1 MKTKVLLEQQ
11 VGDMILRY
19 RMEEESKVVEL
30 NLFPAGTEL
39 PAEGETKEL
48 LSPLAFIRFEG
59 EWASAF
65 AGGISTRYAEGNYL
79 FQFEKQDV
87 SKNSIVTTLVNPDGV
102 RIVHTV
108 EWQEGVP
115 ALRIH
120 SRLVNRSAQNV
131 VLELFE
137 SFTLGGVGRELNN
150 ADFGRMK
157 LHRYRSFWSTEASH
171 ECATVSDFLLE
182 RISHVVHSERYGQ
195 VGTMPVRGFHPFG
208 AIEDTSRGICWGA
221 QIAWSGSW
229 QMEFSYRNT
238 QGADVGGLAFGGGLA
253 DCEKGHW
260 SKTVAAGEEFS
271 TPYAIV
277 TCVRGNFDELCDRL
291 VQRIESE
298 LDYPASEEDLPILF
312 NEWCTSWGS
321 PTTESMTRLADIV
334 KTLPV
339 KYLVMDA
346 GWYKQGDAA
355 WFSGQGDW
363 LVNKEAFP
371 NGIGEMV
378 KNVRERGLIP
388 GIWFE
393 AEVAGTT
400 SKAYYENEDC
410 FLKRKGKTI
419 TVGTRRFW
427 DHNNPKARQILED
440 RVINFLHDNNFG
452 YVKIDYNETIGV
464 GCDNPDSP
472 GEGLRKQV
480 EGTHNFF
487 RRMREVNPD
496 LVIENCASGGHRLE
510 MAMMKLTSMSS
521 FSDAHEAVSIPLIA
535 GALHRLIPVRHN
547 QIWAVLRK
555 EGDLKRIAYLLTG
568 GMLGRLCLS
577 GDITELNAEQME
589 LVRKGCD
596 FYLKLV
602 PVLKDGLTRYCT
614 KPIVSRVAPEGVQVL
629 IRESRD
635 GKQMIVFAHA
645 FANPGT
651 VSVELPGGEWKS
663 VECYQAPDTGRAE
676 VCGCKFTLTAPAEFS
691 GHVLLLTK

>member
-120 SRLVNRSAQNV
+120 SRLVNRSAQDV

-260 SKTVAAGEEFS
+260 SKTVAAG
-271 TPYAIV
+271 
-277 TCVRGNFDELCDRL
+277 
-291 VQRIESE
+291 
-298 LDYPASEEDLPILF
+298 
-312 NEWCTSWGS
+312 
-321 PTTESMTRLADIV
+321 
-334 KTLPV
+334 
-339 KYLVMDA
+339 
-346 GWYKQGDAA
+346 
-355 WFSGQGDW
+355 
-363 LVNKEAFP
+363 
-371 NGIGEMV
+371 
-378 KNVRERGLIP
+378 
-388 GIWFE
+388 
-393 AEVAGTT
+393 
-400 SKAYYENEDC
+400 
-410 FLKRKGKTI
+410 
-419 TVGTRRFW
+419 
-427 DHNNPKARQILED
+427 
-440 RVINFLHDNNFG
+440 
-452 YVKIDYNETIGV
+452 
-464 GCDNPDSP
+464 
-472 GEGLRKQV
+472 
-480 EGTHNFF
+480 
-487 RRMREVNPD
+487 
-496 LVIENCASGGHRLE
+496 
-510 MAMMKLTSMSS
+510 
-521 FSDAHEAVSIPLIA
+521 
-535 GALHRLIPVRHN
+535 
-547 QIWAVLRK
+547 
-555 EGDLKRIAYLLTG
+555 
-568 GMLGRLCLS
+568 
-577 GDITELNAEQME
+577 
-589 LVRKGCD
+589 
-596 FYLKLV
+596 
-602 PVLKDGLTRYCT
+602 
-614 KPIVSRVAPEGVQVL
+614 
-629 IRESRD
+629 
-635 GKQMIVFAHA
+635 
-645 FANPGT
+645 
-651 VSVELPGGEWKS
+651 
-663 VECYQAPDTGRAE
+663 
-676 VCGCKFTLTAPAEFS
+676 
-691 GHVLLLTK
+691 